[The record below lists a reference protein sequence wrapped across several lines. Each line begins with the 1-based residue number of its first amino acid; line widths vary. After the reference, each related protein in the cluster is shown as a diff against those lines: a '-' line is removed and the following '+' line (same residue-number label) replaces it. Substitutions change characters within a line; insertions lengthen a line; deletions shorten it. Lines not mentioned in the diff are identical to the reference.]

1 MILSSEWHETT
12 LTRLPRKCTFGEFV
26 SLDGIVN
33 TLLIAAPLYLS
44 PFDFARRA
52 SRGAQIP
59 RAR

>member
-1 MILSSEWHETT
+1 MIRSSEWHETT

-52 SRGAQIP
+52 DSPGALM
-59 RAR
+59 RF